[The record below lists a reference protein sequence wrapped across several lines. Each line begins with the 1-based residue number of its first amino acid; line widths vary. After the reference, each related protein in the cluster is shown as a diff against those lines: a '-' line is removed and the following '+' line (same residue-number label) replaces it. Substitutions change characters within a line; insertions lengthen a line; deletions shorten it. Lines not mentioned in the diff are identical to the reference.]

1 MIKLLFA
8 NIWIFQ
14 LKLGISEFNDIFVLD
29 LLLTSNN
36 KFQKVTS

>member
-14 LKLGISEFNDIFVLD
+14 LKFEISDFHDIFVLD